1 ARQDPFSLQPWALA
15 ALIWSTTV
23 QGACPPNWLK
33 QLGPAVKEYVE
44 DGRMHPRDHLMV
56 LWCYAVAEARYT
68 DLLEASV
75 HQVRAAVSRSRD
87 PGGAAAS
94 ELPGGNTAASRREAL
109 QREAWVWP
117 CDQGLR
123 ETWCCF
129 ASEPKSPAEAERQAI
144 TRYPDCLQLALQEE
158 SALQTTQ
165 DAYFFEFGVIILF
178 GLEPAAEQAVLTR
191 FGAACQRKPYVLK
204 EVEMDQFH
212 FVYSATEPPHIK
224 NDMFTINKRQAN
236 NHQVR

>member
-1 ARQDPFSLQPWALA
+1 MPCCVHLALALARMHCPHPQLTASLALTARQDPFSLQPWALA

-109 QREAWVWP
+109 QREVSVAK
-117 CDQGLR
+117 LR
-123 ETWCCF
+123 QLLLRPGSWAPGHVLACYARLGATLPPDLAATLRNLDARNRRC
-129 ASEPKSPAEAERQAI
+129 ASRPLVPPWMSRV
-144 TRYPDCLQLALQEE
+144 R
-158 SALQTTQ
+158 
-165 DAYFFEFGVIILF
+165 GVPMMPPRGI
-178 GLEPAAEQAVLTR
+178 GAV
-191 FGAACQRKPYVLK
+191 
-204 EVEMDQFH
+204 
-212 FVYSATEPPHIK
+212 
-224 NDMFTINKRQAN
+224 
-236 NHQVR
+236 